1 MAAALGPLPR
11 RRRPAARLL
20 ATAVALF
27 AAAGVLL
34 AAAVLNAGRVQ
45 LHVQL
50 PLPGWAGQQWE
61 QVDPAQQPW
70 LERMPPLPTGD
81 AAQPTGGDADDPLAV
96 LGPDYVG
103 EEGAV
108 RVVHVPQSHG
118 SVSSSRFSGGG
129 AATAAAVTQQ
139 QPAATVADQAA
150 AAAAAAERATAGSA
164 AAAAEGGSMQPPVGQ
179 AVINATAAPQ
189 GACSQ
194 VRFCMLG
201 WAEAGWLVGT
211 AMSCIGQVF
220 VPRGLRHAFFV
231 LTSWLPTTSSLC

>member
-50 PLPGWAGQQWE
+50 PLPGWAGQPGE

-81 AAQPTGGDADDPLAV
+81 AAKPTGGDADDPLAV

-108 RVVHVPQSHG
+108 RVVHMPQSRG
-118 SVSSSRFSGGG
+118 SVSSSRFNGG
-129 AATAAAVTQQ
+129 AAATATAVTQQ
-139 QPAATVADQAA
+139 QPTAAVADQAA
-150 AAAAAAERATAGSA
+150 NAAATVEGATAGSA
-164 AAAAEGGSMQPPVGQ
+164 ATAAEGGPVQPPTGQ
-179 AVINATAAPQ
+179 AVVNATAAPQ

-194 VRFCMLG
+194 VRFSTLG
-201 WAEAGWLVGT
+201 WAGDG
-211 AMSCIGQVF
+211 
-220 VPRGLRHAFFV
+220 GL
-231 LTSWLPTTSSLC
+231 